1 MLIQYMKTEEIVKW
15 FVLFIIAVKFAYSAA
30 YYGNLIMTNISDDF
44 AKDFKKYDP
53 LILHWKHVTEF
64 IFVLCM
70 SILLI
75 YHFYPTNGIIQQPIV
90 VDKETRVLFLLYGF
104 ILIFSAK
111 WTLFF
116 DEKTLF
122 IKFINKFK

>member
-1 MLIQYMKTEEIVKW
+1 MKTEEIVKW
-15 FVLFIIAVKFAYSAA
+15 FVLFIIVVKFAYSVT
-30 YYGNLIMTNISDDF
+30 YYGNLIMSSISDDF
-44 AKDFKKYDP
+44 AEDFKKYEDR
-53 LILHWKHVTEF
+53 ILHWKHVTEF
-64 IFVLCM
+64 IFVICM

-75 YHFYPTNGIIQQPIV
+75 YHFYPSNGTIQQPIM
-90 VDKETRVLFLLYGF
+90 VDKETRLLFLLYGF

-111 WTLFF
+111 WTIFF

>member
-1 MLIQYMKTEEIVKW
+1 MKNEEIVKW
-15 FVLFIIAVKFAYSAA
+15 FVLFIIAVKLAYALA
-30 YYGNLIMTNISDDF
+30 YYGNLILTNVSDDF
-44 AKDFKKYDP
+44 AKDFKKYEHP
-53 LILHWKHVTEF
+53 LSYWKSVTEF

-75 YHFYPTNGIIQQPIV
+75 YHFYPNKGTIQRPIL
-90 VDKETRVLFLLYGF
+90 VDKETRLLFLLLGF
-104 ILIFSAK
+104 ILIFTAK

-116 DEKTLF
+116 DEKTFF